1 MCLYYIVR
9 GEVPFR
15 GDSVA
20 EVSRK
25 IVEEEVTFPDSAS
38 PELASLLAGLLR
50 KNPDERFTM
59 EQIVSHPWVTK
70 GGVRAL
76 EMEIDP
82 KEARDVAVSEEDLQ
96 RSISYQSARGF
107 FDSPAETRAFAP
119 GEYLVRQGDQGDEM
133 FIIETG
139 EVEVITP
146 KDRRRSA
153 RRDAESTSDAEDEI
167 DRPTRRTRS
176 TCPTTSSPPR

>member
-9 GEVPFR
+9 RGTLFR

-25 IVEEEVTFPDSAS
+25 IVEEEVTLSDSAS
-38 PELASLLAGLLR
+38 PELASLVAGLLR

-107 FDSPAETRAFAP
+107 FDSPAETCAFAAR
-119 GEYLVRQGDQGDEM
+119 GISRA
-133 FIIETG
+133 TG
-139 EVEVITP
+139 
-146 KDRRRSA
+146 RSG
-153 RRDAESTSDAEDEI
+153 R
-167 DRPTRRTRS
+167 
-176 TCPTTSSPPR
+176 